1 MPLDALALAL
11 AAAVAHAVWN
21 LLAAQASQSP
31 AALAVAMAAGALACA
46 PPAALTWDVDAAVAP
61 YVAVSV
67 AFELGY
73 LVLLGAAYQRAPM
86 SVVYPVARGAAPV
99 IVLVAG
105 ALALGAVP
113 AAGAVIGV
121 LAVAAGVLLV
131 RGGGGGGRDAGRGA
145 WLGLGVAAC
154 IAGYTVVDHA
164 GLDHAAPLPYL
175 EIALAPTA
183 LLYLGGVTLASGAGQ
198 VRAAVTGRTLLAGLG
213 IYVAYGLALLAL
225 ERAPA
230 APVAAVR
237 ESSVVIATG
246 LAALVLG
253 ERVDRVR
260 WVGAVL
266 VAGGI
271 AAIALAG

>member
-1 MPLDALALAL
+1 
-11 AAAVAHAVWN
+11 
-21 LLAAQASQSP
+21 
-31 AALAVAMAAGALACA
+31 
-46 PPAALTWDVDAAVAP
+46 
-61 YVAVSV
+61 
-67 AFELGY
+67 
-73 LVLLGAAYQRAPM
+73 VLLGTAYQRAPM
-86 SVVYPVARGAAPV
+86 SVVYPVARGGAPV
-99 IVLVAG
+99 IVLLVG
-105 ALALGAVP
+105 ALVLGVVP
-113 AAGAVIGV
+113 PAGAVAGV
-121 LAVAAGVLLV
+121 LAVAIGVLLV
-131 RGGGGGGRDAGRGA
+131 RGGGERPAGRGV

-183 LLYLGGVTLASGAGQ
+183 LLFLCGVTLARGRAE

-213 IYVAYGLALLAL
+213 IYAAYGLALLAL
-225 ERAPA
+225 SRASA

-246 LAALVLG
+246 LAALVLR
-253 ERVDRVR
+253 ERVDRGR
-260 WVGAVL
+260 WAGAVL

>member
-1 MPLDALALAL
+1 MPLDALAFAL

-21 LLAAQASQSP
+21 LLAAQASQSQ

-46 PPAALTWDVDAAVAP
+46 PLAVLTWDVEAAVVP
-61 YVAVSV
+61 YVVASV

-73 LVLLGAAYQRAPM
+73 LVLLGVAYQRAPM

-99 IVLVAG
+99 IVLVVG
-105 ALALGAVP
+105 PVALGAVP
-113 AAGAVIGV
+113 AAGAVVGV

-131 RGGGGGGRDAGRGA
+131 RGGTGGGRAAGRGA

-154 IAGYTVVDHA
+154 IAGYTIVDHA

-183 LLYLGGVTLASGAGQ
+183 LLYLGGVTVARGADA
-198 VRAAVTGRTLLAGLG
+198 VRAAVTGRALLAGLG
-213 IYVAYGLALLAL
+213 IYAAYGLALLAL
-225 ERAPA
+225 ARAPA

-246 LAALVLG
+246 LAAIVLR
-253 ERVDRVR
+253 ERVDRGR
-260 WVGAVL
+260 WAGAVL
-266 VAGGI
+266 VAAGI